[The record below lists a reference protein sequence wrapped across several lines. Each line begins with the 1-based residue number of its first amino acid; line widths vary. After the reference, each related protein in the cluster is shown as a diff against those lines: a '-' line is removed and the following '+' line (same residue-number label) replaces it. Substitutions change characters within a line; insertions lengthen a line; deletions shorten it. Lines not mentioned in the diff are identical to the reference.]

1 MFFFFFFFFVKSRK
15 EFRKRGTC
23 EQRRVKPLEN
33 RNSLRK
39 CIGKSRFAVCYEAA
53 RVRVQRSCT
62 TSVDAAKIA
71 PRYRFDLSRCGS
83 ISFTPRSN
91 RRRYRKHFGTRRAE
105 NLVKSRQEQNSLKF
119 TLYEISRVPRDKE
132 TKDSTVNAVGFCS
145 QYRVSL
151 CRDIRN
157 RAGDRFTSFYTIA
170 LCTLR
175 RLPK

>member
-83 ISFTPRSN
+83 VSFTPRSN
-91 RRRYRKHFGTRRAE
+91 RRRYRKHFGTRRAD
-105 NLVKSRQEQNSLKF
+105 NLVKSRQGQNSAKF
-119 TLYEISRVPRDKE
+119 SLHERSFAKTRRVPRDKE
-132 TKDSTVNAVGFCS
+132 TKDSTVNAVGFS
-145 QYRVSL
+145 TVPRVSVSQHSQS
-151 CRDIRN
+151 R
-157 RAGDRFTSFYTIA
+157 G
-170 LCTLR
+170 
-175 RLPK
+175 